1 MEVSSETK
9 RKVREFVTSE
19 FGQDRIRVVDLQMGF
34 DCAGNKS
41 FILSI
46 DVGPDETFEDKG
58 PEVFNLIRNII
69 DIGGANFLGLT
80 PVIDVRTVRD

>member
-1 MEVSSETK
+1 
-9 RKVREFVTSE
+9 
-19 FGQDRIRVVDLQMGF
+19 MGF